1 LATFGTVSN
10 KGNSV
15 IKVSSTSRTVEDT
28 TVVKLEY
35 SLVSLN
41 GDRDWLLGK
50 SSLGLGGTS
59 WGGVDVVADID
70 TSVFERVVHARSISG
85 SVWVAVSVDG
95 LVVFVVVESSLLE
108 TSIATEV
115 QVSSSSTVNELLL
128 RELRKGSS
136 GDVVS
141 SLQSTNR

>member
-1 LATFGTVSN
+1 LSSLGTVSN
-10 KGNSV
+10 KGDSV
-15 IKVSSTSRTVEDT
+15 VKVSSASRAVEDT
-28 TVVKLEY
+28 RGVKLED
-35 SLVSLN
+35 SFVGLN

-50 SSLGLGGTS
+50 SSLGLGGAS
-59 WGGVDVVADID
+59 WGGVNVVADID
-70 TSVFERVVHARSISG
+70 TSVFESIVHAASISG
-85 SVWVAVSVDG
+85 SVWVKISGDG
-95 LVVFVVVESSLLE
+95 RVVLVVVESSLLE

-128 RELRKGSS
+128 RELEKVSG

>member
-1 LATFGTVSN
+1 MSSLGTVSN
-10 KGNSV
+10 KGDSV
-15 IKVSSTSRTVEDT
+15 VKVSSASRAVEDT
-28 TVVKLEY
+28 RGVKLED
-35 SLVSLN
+35 SFVGLN

-50 SSLGLGGTS
+50 SSLGLGGAS
-59 WGGVDVVADID
+59 WGGVNVVADID
-70 TSVFERVVHARSISG
+70 TSVFESIVHAASISG
-85 SVWVAVSVDG
+85 SVWVKISGDG
-95 LVVFVVVESSLLE
+95 RVVLVVVESSLLE

-128 RELRKGSS
+128 RELEKVSG

>member
-1 LATFGTVSN
+1 MSSLGTVSN

-15 IKVSSTSRTVEDT
+15 VKVSSASRAVEDT
-28 TVVKLEY
+28 RGVKLED
-35 SLVSLN
+35 SFVGLN

-50 SSLGLGGTS
+50 SSLGLGGAS
-59 WGGVDVVADID
+59 WGGVNVVADID
-70 TSVFERVVHARSISG
+70 TSVFESIVHAASISG
-85 SVWVAVSVDG
+85 SVWVKISGDG
-95 LVVFVVVESSLLE
+95 RVVLVVVESSLLE

-141 SLQSTNR
+141 SLQSANR

>member
-1 LATFGTVSN
+1 MSSLGTVSN

-15 IKVSSTSRTVEDT
+15 VKVSSASRAVEDT
-28 TVVKLEY
+28 RGVKLED
-35 SLVSLN
+35 SFVGLN

-50 SSLGLGGTS
+50 SSLGLGGAS
-59 WGGVDVVADID
+59 WGGVNVVADID
-70 TSVFERVVHARSISG
+70 TSVFESIVHAASISG
-85 SVWVAVSVDG
+85 SVWVKISGDG
-95 LVVFVVVESSLLE
+95 RVVLVVVESSLLE

-128 RELRKGSS
+128 RELEKVSG